1 MRTALIL
8 SLLACASLSLPIW
21 QLSSTLAWRPAA
33 ASVRTT
39 WKLAR
44 VASKPNSY
52 HSVWQ
57 RPRTFLHHCWTEC
70 PKKERCAILLS
81 SAFLNLLL
89 LTALIQGCASTE
101 AGLQREQHIYDVSTN
116 AVAHL
121 QAIAHALPAPV
132 ATPMETIL
140 AIASAG
146 LGIWN
151 VHTHKTLKSLKNT
164 NGAGQNCPQV
174 SGGPPKAVQ
183 AGTPVTPA

>member
-1 MRTALIL
+1 MNPLLPRISAL
-8 SLLACASLSLPIW
+8 W
-21 QLSSTLAWRPAA
+21 
-33 ASVRTT
+33 
-39 WKLAR
+39 
-44 VASKPNSY
+44 
-52 HSVWQ
+52 H